1 MCAPGAL
8 AERPPS
14 GVEVLGGRNENW
26 FHPTRQRP
34 AKVMNPTGSATAAP
48 AGSLVDWGRH
58 TTDAESDGADP
69 PSPDSLCDIR
79 VAVVDDCVLHRESL
93 AALMA
98 INGAA
103 EVRMAWDLPTVL
115 AAARGEP
122 LNVMLLNV
130 STLDSVILLRAVLE
144 IAPYVRVIVVGVSE
158 EDDHGIVASAEAGAA
173 GYHTRNESI
182 EELISLISRL
192 AAGESVCSPRV
203 SAVLL
208 RRLSSLAA
216 KRPLMPDD
224 LTLTTRELE
233 ILELV
238 EHGLSNKEIA
248 DHLCIA
254 VHTVKNHVH
263 SLLTKL
269 GVSTRGQ
276 AAALA
281 HTVR

>member
-1 MCAPGAL
+1 
-8 AERPPS
+8 
-14 GVEVLGGRNENW
+14 
-26 FHPTRQRP
+26 
-34 AKVMNPTGSATAAP
+34 MNTTGSAPVTPESRLHEWVRGHVDGCDVPDGGLNAP
-48 AGSLVDWGRH
+48 PAELLCGVRVLV
-58 TTDAESDGADP
+58 
-69 PSPDSLCDIR
+69 I
-79 VAVVDDCVLHRESL
+79 DDCTLHRESL

-98 INGAA
+98 TNGASDIR
-103 EVRMAWDLPTVL
+103 VAWDLPTVM
-115 AAARGEP
+115 AAAHGEP
-122 LNVMLLNV
+122 LGVVLLNV

-158 EDDHGIVASAEAGAA
+158 DDDHGIVACAEAGAA

-192 AAGESVCSPRV
+192 SAGESVCSPRV
-203 SAVLL
+203 SGVLL

-216 KRPLMPDD
+216 KRPLIPDD
-224 LTLTTRELE
+224 LLLTARELE

-238 EHGLSNKEIA
+238 EHGLSNRDIA
-248 DHLCIA
+248 EHLCIA